1 MAVGPR
7 RYTYNPFGE
16 LISAENGASQTVSYS
31 HDALGDTTAITYP
44 LGAGATWANTDTVT
58 YGYDAASELTSVT
71 DFNGNTSVLSNTA
84 DGLPSALSLGSSGD
98 TVSTSYG
105 ANDAPSSITLSDGST
120 LQEFAYSSVPSG
132 AIAAETDT
140 PSSSS

>member
-1 MAVGPR
+1 MTDGSGTSS
-7 RYTYNPFGE
+7 YSYNPFGE
-16 LISAENGASQTVSYS
+16 LISAENGASETVSYS
-31 HDALGDTTAITYP
+31 HDALGDTTAVTYP

-105 ANDAPSSITLSDGST
+105 RTTPRRRSPSRTARPSRSSPTRRPLGSHRR
-120 LQEFAYSSVPSG
+120 
-132 AIAAETDT
+132 
-140 PSSSS
+140 